1 MKDTAVVEQSPN
13 GVAVDTGPPD
23 PWEGEVVVDE
33 ETFVSVLADAIRAI
47 ERAEIPYLLMG
58 GIGSATH
65 GRPRWT
71 HDIDFFVRPEQARPA
86 LRALEKEGFDTL
98 EYDPNWL
105 FKGLKNNTLVDV
117 IFRSKGDIYLD
128 EEMLQRAQPGTF
140 KGQKGKTIAPEDLLV
155 IKAVVHDEHIPRH
168 WHDALAI
175 ISQAELD
182 WEYLIHRA
190 RQHGTRRVLSLLTYA
205 QSNDLM
211 VPNSVVQEL
220 FQAVYG

>member
-1 MKDTAVVEQSPN
+1 MKDTALAEHSHN
-13 GVAVDTGPPD
+13 GSAVDTSAPD

-33 ETFVSVLADAIRAI
+33 EMFVAVLADAIRAI
-47 ERAEIPYLLMG
+47 EAVKIPYLLMG

-86 LRALEKEGFDTL
+86 LRALEAEGFDTL
-98 EYDPNWL
+98 EYDPHWL
-105 FKGLKNNTLVDV
+105 YKGLKHNVLVDV

-128 EEMLQRAQPGTF
+128 EEMLQRACLGTF
-140 KGQKGKTIAPEDLLV
+140 KGQEVKTIAPEDLLV

-190 RQHGTRRVLSLLTYA
+190 KQHGTRRVLSLLTYA

-211 VPNSVVQEL
+211 VPNSVIQEL